1 MLETKSKIS
10 PHIKVLKTFN
20 HPTCLAL
27 GAIALWATL
36 APVGVRLSH
45 LPPFLTAG
53 CALLIGS
60 LVALPWSGF
69 KWRLAIVPASTLALG
84 IYGLFGYHFLLF
96 VAFRTAPAVQANL
109 VNYLW
114 PLLIVVLA
122 PVFNKTIHL
131 KLRQVLAAI
140 AGFAGAALV
149 MTGGNVISADFNV
162 GYLAALASAFI
173 WATYSLFTQ
182 RVQAFHTAAIGSFGL
197 VSGLL
202 SLACHLALENPVP
215 LNPQDVGL
223 LLWMGLGPL
232 GLAFYFWDAA
242 LKNGNA
248 QHIGLLSFITPL
260 GSTVLLLIDRQEAI
274 SPLVACAGFLI
285 VGGAWLGR
293 NTGPQDAANDPHF
306 EKSEAR

>member
-1 MLETKSKIS
+1 MRPSLRAIW
-10 PHIKVLKTFN
+10 
-20 HPTCLAL
+20 LAL

-69 KWRLAIVPASTLALG
+69 QWRLAIVPAQTLALG

-96 VAFRTAPAVQANL
+96 LAFRTAPAVQANL

-122 PVFNKTIHL
+122 PLFNQHCRL
-131 KLRQVLAAI
+131 QLRQVLAAL
-140 AGFAGAALV
+140 AGFSGAVLV
-149 MTGGNVISADFNV
+149 MTNGQAIDANFNW
-162 GYLAALASAFI
+162 GFLAALASAFI
-173 WATYSLFTQ
+173 WATYSLMTQ
-182 RVQAFHTAAIGSFGL
+182 RVAAFHTAAIGYFGF
-197 VSGLL
+197 VSGI
-202 SLACHLALENPVP
+202 LALMCHFLLETPVS
-215 LNPQDVGL
+215 LSMSDAGL
-223 LLWMGLGPL
+223 LTWMGIGPL
-232 GLAFYFWDAA
+232 GVAFYLWDAA

-248 QHIGLLSFITPL
+248 QQIGLLSFLTPL
-260 GSTVLLLIDRQEAI
+260 GSTLLLLIDRQEALT
-274 SPLVACAGFLI
+274 SLVACAGVLI

-293 NTGPQDAANDPHF
+293 TQNSKQAANDPHF
-306 EKSEAR
+306 EIKPTNN

>member
-1 MLETKSKIS
+1 M
-10 PHIKVLKTFN
+10 KTSVRA
-20 HPTCLAL
+20 TWLAL
-27 GAIALWATL
+27 GAIGLWATL

-69 KWRLAIVPASTLALG
+69 KWRLAIVPAATLLLG

-122 PVFNKTIHL
+122 PLFNKHIQL
-131 KLRQVLAAI
+131 KLRQVMAAL

-149 MTGGNVISADFNV
+149 MTGGNAISTAFHV

-173 WATYSLFTQ
+173 WSSYSLMTQ
-182 RVQAFHTAAIGSFGL
+182 RVEAFHTAAIGTFGL
-197 VSGLL
+197 VSGVL
-202 SLACHLALENPVP
+202 SLVCHAVLEAPVALNAT
-215 LNPQDVGL
+215 DAIL
-223 LLWMGLGPL
+223 LVWMGLGPL
-232 GLAFYFWDAA
+232 GLAFYLWDAA
-242 LKNGNA
+242 LKNGHA
-248 QHIGLLSFITPL
+248 QHIGLLSFLTPL
-260 GSTVLLLIDRQEAI
+260 GSTVLLLIDRQEALT
-274 SPLVACAGFLI
+274 PVVALAGLLI
-285 VGGAWLGR
+285 VGGAGLGR
-293 NTGPQDAANDPHF
+293 STGPLEAANDPKF
-306 EKSEAR
+306 ERQG

>member
-1 MLETKSKIS
+1 MLHSKRS
-10 PHIKVLKTFN
+10 AW
-20 HPTCLAL
+20 LAL

-69 KWRLAIVPASTLALG
+69 QWRLAIVPAKTLALG

-96 VAFRTAPAVQANL
+96 LAFRTAPAVQANL

-114 PLLIVVLA
+114 PLLIVVLT
-122 PVFNKTIHL
+122 PLFHKNSRLHL
-131 KLRQVLAAI
+131 CQVLAALAGLTGAVLVITNGQTI
-140 AGFAGAALV
+140 A
-149 MTGGNVISADFNV
+149 TDFNF

-173 WATYSLFTQ
+173 WATYSLMTQ
-182 RVQAFHTAAIGSFGL
+182 RVAAFHTAAIGYFGFTSGIL
-197 VSGLL
+197 SLLCHLILETPVALSWSDAGLL
-202 SLACHLALENPVP
+202 T
-215 LNPQDVGL
+215 
-223 LLWMGLGPL
+223 WMGLGPL
-232 GLAFYFWDAA
+232 GLAFYLWDAA

-248 QHIGLLSFITPL
+248 QHIGLLSFLTPL
-260 GSTVLLLIDRQEAI
+260 GSTLLLLVDRQEALT
-274 SPLVACAGFLI
+274 SLVACAGVLI

-293 NTGPQDAANDPHF
+293 TQISKQAANDPHF
-306 EKSEAR
+306 EIKPTNT

>member
-1 MLETKSKIS
+1 MQQRLRATW
-10 PHIKVLKTFN
+10 
-20 HPTCLAL
+20 LAL

-69 KWRLAIVPASTLALG
+69 HWRMAIVPAKTLALG

-96 VAFRTAPAVQANL
+96 LAFRTAPAVQANL

-122 PVFNKTIHL
+122 PLFHKTSRLHW
-131 KLRQVLAAI
+131 RQVFAALA
-140 AGFAGAALV
+140 GLAGAVLV
-149 MTGGNVISADFNV
+149 MTNGQAIATDFNL

-173 WATYSLFTQ
+173 WATYSLMAQ
-182 RVQAFHTAAIGSFGL
+182 RIAPFHTAAIGYFGF
-197 VSGLL
+197 VSGIL
-202 SLACHLALENPVP
+202 SLLCHFALETPVS
-215 LNPQDVGL
+215 LSWNDAGL
-223 LLWMGLGPL
+223 LTWMGLGPL
-232 GLAFYFWDAA
+232 GLAFYLWDAA

-248 QHIGLLSFITPL
+248 QHIGLLSFLTPL
-260 GSTVLLLIDRQEAI
+260 GSTLLLLLDRQEALT
-274 SPLVACAGFLI
+274 SLVAWAGVLI
-285 VGGAWLGR
+285 VGGALLGR
-293 NTGPQDAANDPHF
+293 PQKGLEAANDPHF
-306 EKSEAR
+306 EIKSNHA

>member
-1 MLETKSKIS
+1 MR
-10 PHIKVLKTFN
+10 VFN
-20 HPTCLAL
+20 QSTWLAL

-69 KWRLAIVPASTLALG
+69 QWRLAIVPAKTLALG

-96 VAFRTAPAVQANL
+96 LAFRTAPAVQANL

-122 PVFNKTIHL
+122 PLFHKTSRLHV
-131 KLRQVLAAI
+131 RQVIAALA
-140 AGFAGAALV
+140 GLAGAVLV
-149 MTGGNVISADFNV
+149 MTNGQALATDFKL

-173 WATYSLFTQ
+173 WATYSLMTQ
-182 RVQAFHTAAIGSFGL
+182 RVAAFHTAAMGYFGL
-197 VSGLL
+197 VSGI
-202 SLACHLALENPVP
+202 LALLCHFALETPVA
-215 LNPQDVGL
+215 LSWSDAGL
-223 LLWMGLGPL
+223 LTWMGLGPL
-232 GLAFYFWDAA
+232 GLAFYLWDAA

-248 QHIGLLSFITPL
+248 QHIGLLSFLTPL
-260 GSTVLLLIDRQEAI
+260 GSTLLLLIDRQEALT
-274 SPLVACAGFLI
+274 SLVAWAGVLI
-285 VGGAWLGR
+285 VGGAFLGR
-293 NTGPQDAANDPHF
+293 PQNGAEAANDPHF
-306 EKSEAR
+306 EIKSTPT

>member
-1 MLETKSKIS
+1 M
-10 PHIKVLKTFN
+10 KTSARA
-20 HPTCLAL
+20 TWLAL

-53 CALLIGS
+53 CALLVGS

-69 KWRLAIVPASTLALG
+69 KWRLAIVPASTLLLG

-96 VAFRTAPAVQANL
+96 LAFRTAPAVQANL

-122 PVFNKTIHL
+122 PLFNKHTQL
-131 KLRQVLAAI
+131 QLRQVIAAL

-149 MTGGNVISADFNV
+149 MTGGKAISADFDV

-173 WATYSLFTQ
+173 WATYSLMTQ
-182 RVQAFHTAAIGSFGL
+182 KVKAFHTAAIGTFGL
-197 VSGLL
+197 VSGVL
-202 SLACHLALENPVP
+202 SLACHVALETTVA
-215 LNPQDVGL
+215 LSAQDVGL
-223 LLWMGLGPL
+223 LIWMGLGPL
-232 GLAFYFWDAA
+232 GVAFYLWDAA

-260 GSTVLLLIDRQEAI
+260 GSTVLLLIDRQEALT
-274 SPLVACAGFLI
+274 PLVAMAGLLI
-285 VGGAWLGR
+285 VGGAYLGR
-293 NTGPQDAANDPHF
+293 NTGPQEAANDPKF
-306 EKSEAR
+306 EN

>member
-1 MLETKSKIS
+1 MKAT
-10 PHIKVLKTFN
+10 VRATW
-20 HPTCLAL
+20 LAL

-45 LPPFLTAG
+45 LPPFFTAA

-69 KWRLAIVPASTLALG
+69 QWRLAIVPPSTLALG

-114 PLLIVVLA
+114 PLLMVVLA
-122 PVFNKTIHL
+122 PLFNKNIRL
-131 KLRQVLAAI
+131 KLRQLIAAI

-149 MTGGNVISADFNV
+149 MTGGKAINAEFEI
-162 GYLAALASAFI
+162 GYLAALASAFV
-173 WATYSLFTQ
+173 WASYSLMTQ
-182 RVQAFHTAAIGSFGL
+182 RVKSFHTAAIGTFGW

-202 SLACHLALENPVP
+202 SLACHVALETPVA
-215 LNPQDVGL
+215 LTAEDAGL

-232 GLAFYFWDAA
+232 GVAFYLWDAA

-260 GSTVLLLIDRQEAI
+260 GSTLLLLIDQQKALT
-274 SPLVACAGFLI
+274 PLVAWAGLLI
-285 VGGAWLGR
+285 VGGAWMGR
-293 NTGPQDAANDPHF
+293 NTGPQEAANDPHF
-306 EKSEAR
+306 ETSESR

>member
-1 MLETKSKIS
+1 MLHSKRS
-10 PHIKVLKTFN
+10 AW
-20 HPTCLAL
+20 LAL

-69 KWRLAIVPASTLALG
+69 QWRLAIVPAKTLALG

-96 VAFRTAPAVQANL
+96 LAFRTAPAVQANL

-114 PLLIVVLA
+114 PLLIVVLT
-122 PVFNKTIHL
+122 PLFHKNSRLH
-131 KLRQVLAAI
+131 LRQVLAALAGLTGAVLVITNGQTI
-140 AGFAGAALV
+140 A
-149 MTGGNVISADFNV
+149 TDFNF

-173 WATYSLFTQ
+173 WATYSLMTQ
-182 RVQAFHTAAIGSFGL
+182 RVAAFHTAAIGYFGFTSGIL
-197 VSGLL
+197 SLLCHLILETPVALSWSDAGLL
-202 SLACHLALENPVP
+202 T
-215 LNPQDVGL
+215 
-223 LLWMGLGPL
+223 WMGLGPL
-232 GLAFYFWDAA
+232 GLAFYLWDAA

-248 QHIGLLSFITPL
+248 QHIGLLSFLTPL
-260 GSTVLLLIDRQEAI
+260 GSTLLLLVDRQEALT
-274 SPLVACAGFLI
+274 SLVACAGVLI

-293 NTGPQDAANDPHF
+293 TQISKQAANDPHF
-306 EKSEAR
+306 DIKPTNN

>member
-1 MLETKSKIS
+1 MTASTRS
-10 PHIKVLKTFN
+10 TW
-20 HPTCLAL
+20 LAL

-69 KWRLAIVPASTLALG
+69 KWRLALVPASTLALG

-96 VAFRTAPAVQANL
+96 VAFRMAPAVQANL

-122 PVFNKTIHL
+122 PLFNKHSTL
-131 KLRQVLAAI
+131 KLRQVIAAI

-149 MTGGNVISADFNV
+149 MTGGKAISTDFNM

-173 WATYSLFTQ
+173 WATYSLMTQ

-202 SLACHLALENPVP
+202 SLACHAALETPVA
-215 LNPQDVGL
+215 LSAQDVGL
-223 LLWMGLGPL
+223 LVWMGLGPL
-232 GLAFYFWDAA
+232 GVAFYLWDAA

-248 QHIGLLSFITPL
+248 QQIGLLSFITPL
-260 GSTVLLLIDRQEAI
+260 GSTVLLLVDRQEALT
-274 SPLVACAGFLI
+274 PLVAWAGLLI

-293 NTGPQDAANDPHF
+293 NTGPQDAANDPHYD
-306 EKSEAR
+306 SHRDPQRDSH

>member
-1 MLETKSKIS
+1 MLHSKRS
-10 PHIKVLKTFN
+10 AW
-20 HPTCLAL
+20 LAL

-69 KWRLAIVPASTLALG
+69 QWRLAIVPAKTLALG

-96 VAFRTAPAVQANL
+96 LAFRTAPAVQANL

-114 PLLIVVLA
+114 PLLIVVLT
-122 PVFNKTIHL
+122 PLFHKNSRLH
-131 KLRQVLAAI
+131 LRQVLAALAGLTGAVLVITNGQTI
-140 AGFAGAALV
+140 A
-149 MTGGNVISADFNV
+149 TDFNF

-173 WATYSLFTQ
+173 WATYSLMTQ
-182 RVQAFHTAAIGSFGL
+182 RVAAFHTAAIGYFGFTSGIL
-197 VSGLL
+197 SLLCHLILETPVALNWSDAGLL
-202 SLACHLALENPVP
+202 T
-215 LNPQDVGL
+215 
-223 LLWMGLGPL
+223 WMGLGPL
-232 GLAFYFWDAA
+232 GLAFYLWDAA

-248 QHIGLLSFITPL
+248 QHIGLLSFLTPL
-260 GSTVLLLIDRQEAI
+260 GSTLLLLVDRQEALT
-274 SPLVACAGFLI
+274 SLVACAGVLI

-293 NTGPQDAANDPHF
+293 TQISKQAANDPHF
-306 EKSEAR
+306 EIKPTNT

>member
-1 MLETKSKIS
+1 MHSSLRATW
-10 PHIKVLKTFN
+10 
-20 HPTCLAL
+20 LAL

-45 LPPFLTAG
+45 LPPFLTAS

-69 KWRLAIVPASTLALG
+69 QWRLAIVPFKTLALG

-96 VAFRTAPAVQANL
+96 LAFQTAPAVQANL

-122 PVFNKTIHL
+122 PLFHKHSRL
-131 KLRQVLAAI
+131 QLRQVLAAL
-140 AGFAGAALV
+140 AGFSGAVLV
-149 MTGGNVISADFNV
+149 MTNGQAIDADFNL

-173 WATYSLFTQ
+173 WATYSLMTQ
-182 RVQAFHTAAIGSFGL
+182 RIAAFHTAAIGYFGL
-197 VSGLL
+197 VSGI
-202 SLACHLALENPVP
+202 LALICHFTLETHVA
-215 LNPQDVGL
+215 LNWSDAGL
-223 LLWMGLGPL
+223 LIWMGLGPL
-232 GLAFYFWDAA
+232 GLAFYLWDAA

-248 QHIGLLSFITPL
+248 QQIGLLSFLTPL
-260 GSTVLLLIDRQEAI
+260 GSTLLLLIDRQEELT
-274 SPLVACAGFLI
+274 SLVALAGVLI

-293 NTGPQDAANDPHF
+293 TNSSKQAANDPQF
-306 EKSEAR
+306 EVKSAQK

>member
-1 MLETKSKIS
+1 MRSSLRATW
-10 PHIKVLKTFN
+10 
-20 HPTCLAL
+20 LAL

-69 KWRLAIVPASTLALG
+69 QWRLAIVPATTLALG

-96 VAFRTAPAVQANL
+96 LAFQTAPAVQANL

-122 PVFNKTIHL
+122 PLFHKHSRL
-131 KLRQVLAAI
+131 QLRQVLAAL
-140 AGFAGAALV
+140 AGFSGAVLV
-149 MTGGNVISADFNV
+149 MTNGQAIDADFNL

-173 WATYSLFTQ
+173 WATYSLMTQ
-182 RVQAFHTAAIGSFGL
+182 RIAAFHTAAIGYFGL
-197 VSGLL
+197 VSGI
-202 SLACHLALENPVP
+202 LALMCHFTLETHVA
-215 LNPQDVGL
+215 LNWRDASL
-223 LLWMGLGPL
+223 LIWMGLGPL
-232 GLAFYFWDAA
+232 GLAFYLWDAA

-248 QHIGLLSFITPL
+248 QQIGLLSFLTPL
-260 GSTVLLLIDRQEAI
+260 GSTLLLLIDRQEALT
-274 SPLVACAGFLI
+274 SLVALAGVLI

-293 NTGPQDAANDPHF
+293 TNSSKQAANDPQF
-306 EKSEAR
+306 EVKSAQN

>member
-1 MLETKSKIS
+1 MRPSLRASW
-10 PHIKVLKTFN
+10 
-20 HPTCLAL
+20 LAL

-45 LPPFLTAG
+45 LPPFLTTG

-69 KWRLAIVPASTLALG
+69 QWRLAIVPAQTLALG

-96 VAFRTAPAVQANL
+96 LAFRTAPAVQANL

-122 PVFNKTIHL
+122 PLFNPHCRL
-131 KLRQVLAAI
+131 QLRQVLAAL
-140 AGFAGAALV
+140 AGFSGAVLV
-149 MTGGNVISADFNV
+149 MTNGQAIDANFNW

-173 WATYSLFTQ
+173 WATYSLMTQ
-182 RVQAFHTAAIGSFGL
+182 RVAAFHTAAIGYFGF
-197 VSGLL
+197 VSGI
-202 SLACHLALENPVP
+202 LALLCHFLLETPVA
-215 LNPQDVGL
+215 LSMSDAGL
-223 LLWMGLGPL
+223 LTWMGIGPL
-232 GLAFYFWDAA
+232 GVAFYLWDAA

-248 QHIGLLSFITPL
+248 QQIGLLSFLTPL
-260 GSTVLLLIDRQEAI
+260 GSTLLLLIDRQEALT
-274 SPLVACAGFLI
+274 SLVACAGVLI

-293 NTGPQDAANDPHF
+293 TQNNKQAANDPHF
-306 EKSEAR
+306 DIKPTNN

>member
-1 MLETKSKIS
+1 
-10 PHIKVLKTFN
+10 
-20 HPTCLAL
+20 LAL

-69 KWRLAIVPASTLALG
+69 QWRLARVPAATLALG

-122 PVFNKTIHL
+122 PLFNKHIHL
-131 KLRQVLAAI
+131 KLRQVIAAI

-149 MTGGNVISADFNV
+149 MTGGQAISAEFNV

-173 WATYSLFTQ
+173 WATYSLMTQ
-182 RVQAFHTAAIGSFGL
+182 RVEAFHTAAIGTFGL

-202 SLACHLALENPVP
+202 SLACHLALETPVS
-215 LNPQDVGL
+215 LNAQDAGL
-223 LLWMGLGPL
+223 LVWMGLGPL
-232 GLAFYFWDAA
+232 GVAFYLWDAA

-260 GSTVLLLIDRQEAI
+260 GSTVLLLIDRQEALT
-274 SPLVACAGFLI
+274 PLVAWAGLLI
-285 VGGAWLGR
+285 VGGAWFGR

-306 EKSEAR
+306 EASKPC

>member
-1 MLETKSKIS
+1 MRSSLRATW
-10 PHIKVLKTFN
+10 
-20 HPTCLAL
+20 LAL

-45 LPPFLTAG
+45 VPPFLTAG

-69 KWRLAIVPASTLALG
+69 QWRLAIVPAKTLALG

-96 VAFRTAPAVQANL
+96 LAFRTAPAVQANL

-122 PVFNKTIHL
+122 PLFHKHSRL
-131 KLRQVLAAI
+131 HFRQVLAAI
-140 AGFAGAALV
+140 AGFSGAVLV
-149 MTGGNVISADFNV
+149 MTNGQAIDADFNL

-173 WATYSLFTQ
+173 WATYSLMTQ
-182 RVQAFHTAAIGSFGL
+182 RAQPFHTAAIGYFGF
-197 VSGLL
+197 VSGIL
-202 SLACHLALENPVP
+202 SLLCHFTLETPVSLSFSDAAL
-215 LNPQDVGL
+215 LI
-223 LLWMGLGPL
+223 WMGLGPL
-232 GLAFYFWDAA
+232 GLAFYLWDAA

-248 QHIGLLSFITPL
+248 QHIGLLSFLTPL
-260 GSTVLLLIDRQEAI
+260 GSTLLLLIDRQEALT
-274 SPLVACAGFLI
+274 SLVAWAGVLI

-293 NTGPQDAANDPHF
+293 TSKNQQAANDPQF
-306 EKSEAR
+306 EIKSSSN

>member
-1 MLETKSKIS
+1 M
-10 PHIKVLKTFN
+10 KTSARA
-20 HPTCLAL
+20 TWLAL

-69 KWRLAIVPASTLALG
+69 KWRLAIVPASTLLLG

-96 VAFRTAPAVQANL
+96 LAFRTAPAVQANL

-122 PVFNKTIHL
+122 PLFNKHTQL
-131 KLRQVLAAI
+131 QLRQVIAAL

-149 MTGGNVISADFNV
+149 MTGGKAISADFDV

-173 WATYSLFTQ
+173 WATYSLMTQ
-182 RVQAFHTAAIGSFGL
+182 KVKAFHTAAIGTFGL
-197 VSGLL
+197 VSGVL
-202 SLACHLALENPVP
+202 SLACHVALETPVA
-215 LNPQDVGL
+215 LSAQDVAL
-223 LLWMGLGPL
+223 LIWMGLGPL
-232 GLAFYFWDAA
+232 GVAFYLWDAA

-260 GSTVLLLIDRQEAI
+260 GSTVLLLIDRQEALT
-274 SPLVACAGFLI
+274 PLVAMAGLLI
-285 VGGAWLGR
+285 VGGAYLGR
-293 NTGPQDAANDPHF
+293 NTGPQEAANDPKF
-306 EKSEAR
+306 EN

>member
-1 MLETKSKIS
+1 MRPSLRASW
-10 PHIKVLKTFN
+10 
-20 HPTCLAL
+20 LAL

-69 KWRLAIVPASTLALG
+69 QWRLAIVPAQTLALG

-96 VAFRTAPAVQANL
+96 LAFRTAPAVQANL

-122 PVFNKTIHL
+122 PLFNPHCRL
-131 KLRQVLAAI
+131 QLRQVLAAL
-140 AGFAGAALV
+140 AGFSGAVLV
-149 MTGGNVISADFNV
+149 MTNGQSIDADFNW

-173 WATYSLFTQ
+173 WATYSLMTQ
-182 RVQAFHTAAIGSFGL
+182 RVAAFHTAAIGYFGF
-197 VSGLL
+197 VSGI
-202 SLACHLALENPVP
+202 LALLCHFLLETPVA
-215 LNPQDVGL
+215 LSMSDAGL
-223 LLWMGLGPL
+223 LTWMGIGPL
-232 GLAFYFWDAA
+232 GVAFYLWDAA

-248 QHIGLLSFITPL
+248 QQIGLLSFLTPL
-260 GSTVLLLIDRQEAI
+260 GSTLLLLIDRQEALT
-274 SPLVACAGFLI
+274 SLVACAGVLI

-293 NTGPQDAANDPHF
+293 TQNSKQAANDPHF
-306 EKSEAR
+306 DIKPTNN